1 MEKLAILK
9 IKPLFNRILVTSDKY
24 QDDIIEGGVIV
35 ATKGTL
41 KEYQRVVAVGS
52 TVTTIKEGDLVKINP
67 KRYSVFKHQEG
78 SLKDGIVTDNPVI
91 QYQFNIVEIQ
101 DTPYLLLYDQDIEYI
116 IEEFDIEEESS
127 LILPEEKHL
136 IL

>member
-1 MEKLAILK
+1 MEKLTILK

-116 IEEFDIEEESS
+116 IEEFNIEEESS